1 MAANKRRNNSMLA
14 GLENLMEKPVEIVN
28 KPEVAQT
35 LNLIREI
42 ENKPQKVVS
51 DDSKKKFGRPR
62 KFQEG
67 EPVKTIGVKLRASEA
82 KFLEEYGGKYGGKTG
97 YVTYLIREEMN
108 RLGKD

>member
-28 KPEVAQT
+28 EPEVAQK
-35 LNLIREI
+35 LGLITFKDE
-42 ENKPQKVVS
+42 PQKVVS